1 MSGHR
6 RRTLAL
12 GAMLAVM
19 ALVGTACGIPISGS
33 PSVIA
38 KSDVPFHLLDPDT
51 STTENPSVPPEVSV
65 PEWIYLVSPGPNQHV
80 MNVARNVRI
89 PANLTQILGALLEGP
104 TQTETSYGLQ
114 SFLNGTKV
122 TVTAS
127 VSGGVATVD
136 FSSNPFQVVGAYQ
149 TLAVAQVVYTAT
161 QNPGLVTVGVLFE
174 IAGQPIGVPTT
185 PLGPLVSGPVNRA
198 SFAAEA
204 PPA

>member
-1 MSGHR
+1 VV
-6 RRTLAL
+6 A
-12 GAMLAVM
+12 A
-19 ALVGTACGIPISGS
+19 
-33 PSVIA
+33 
-38 KSDVPFHLLDPDT
+38 
-51 STTENPSVPPEVSV
+51 
-65 PEWIYLVSPGPNQHV
+65 
-80 MNVARNVRI
+80 ARNVRI

-104 TQTETSYGLQ
+104 TQAETSNGLQ

-122 TVTAS
+122 TVTAA

-149 TLAVAQVVYTAT
+149 TLAYAQVVYTAT
-161 QNPGLVTVGVLFE
+161 QTPGLVTVGVLFE

-204 PPA
+204 PLP

>member
-1 MSGHR
+1 MSGR
-6 RRTLAL
+6 LRSMLAPVAVLAL
-12 GAMLAVM
+12 MAVGA
-19 ALVGTACGIPISGS
+19 TACGIPISGS

-51 STTENPSVPPEVSV
+51 STTESPSTPPEVSV
-65 PEWIYLVSPGPNQHV
+65 PEWIYLVSPGPSQHV
-80 MNVARNVRI
+80 VNVARNVRI

-104 TQTETSYGLQ
+104 TQAETGQGLQ

-127 VSGGVATVD
+127 VSGGVVTVD

-161 QNPGLVTVGVLFE
+161 QQPELLTAGVLFE

-185 PLGPLVSGPVNRA
+185 PLGPLVSGPVSRA

-204 PPA
+204 PLP